1 MIAKRIM
8 AIDYGDVRVGIAVS
22 DPSLTLASPLVT
34 LKNDS
39 RLIDA
44 VMELIQEYDIE
55 KIIVGYPLNLK
66 GQEGFSTEKVDKFI
80 QKLDSTG
87 LQIERWDE
95 RFSSVTAINLLHEA
109 GANLRKDKGRVD
121 RSAAAIIL
129 QEYLDSL

>member
-1 MIAKRIM
+1 M